1 MGLLPRSNALG
12 LGFHRHLL
20 AVPYVKRRAVGTVGF
35 DWVES
40 ACVIDAWWVVGL
52 GEL

>member
-20 AVPYVKRRAVGTVGF
+20 AVHYVKRHAVGTVGV
-35 DWVES
+35 DWGEPAS
-40 ACVIDAWWVVGL
+40 VIDAWWVVGL